1 MTNSGQERREETSA
15 DTVATP
21 EDFSKEYDYGSGR
34 IRDWSRE
41 DMLKKMPKPKENN
54 TILNTS
60 LDPTETPDELDKIP
74 ARASAAGMIYS
85 FYGRSFLQSV

>member
-21 EDFSKEYDYGSGR
+21 EDFSKG
-34 IRDWSRE
+34 
-41 DMLKKMPKPKENN
+41 NN

-60 LDPTETPDELDKIP
+60 LDPTEIPDELDKIP
-74 ARASAAGMIYS
+74 ARASASGMIYS